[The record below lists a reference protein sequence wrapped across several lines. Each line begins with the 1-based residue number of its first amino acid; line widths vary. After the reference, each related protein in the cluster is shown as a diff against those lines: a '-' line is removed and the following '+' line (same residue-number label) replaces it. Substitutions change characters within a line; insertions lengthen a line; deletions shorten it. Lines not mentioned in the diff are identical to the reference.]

1 MRVLLPVVP
10 LTDNYL
16 GIFYTR
22 NVSHRTLYGGQFP
35 FINSVDKWKIMNGRA
50 RYGIYLRVFNPISH
64 PLG

>member
-35 FINSVDKWKIMNGRA
+35 FINSVDKWKSRFINESIIMMKK
-50 RYGIYLRVFNPISH
+50 L
-64 PLG
+64 